1 MWLFLGKHAVC
12 ISYGYYRLGSLGI
25 APEFEIRIRCTV
37 IGRPIPHSLYGIGIA
52 DATDGDGSECELPG
66 NGRIKAGIYSVRG
79 GILKLELKGS
89 LSFEM
94 SGGNVLA
101 DSIVASGSTRLI
113 LGPWV
118 RQNTPN

>member
-1 MWLFLGKHAVC
+1 VC

-37 IGRPIPHSLYGIGIA
+37 FGRPIPHSLYGIGIA

-66 NGRIKAGIYSVRG
+66 NGRIKAGICSVRG

-113 LGPWV
+113 F
-118 RQNTPN
+118 